1 VGDSREAGLGG
12 TERAGHFAVAAIV
25 ASLPA
30 AAAMWALG
38 VGIGIA
44 VWVVGTVAIGA
55 YSISSASRGRR

>member
-1 VGDSREAGLGG
+1 MVPHVL
-12 TERAGHFAVAAIV
+12 VAAIV

-30 AAAMWALG
+30 AAAMWAVG
-38 VGIGIA
+38 VGFGVA

>member
-1 VGDSREAGLGG
+1 MEPGKMVPHVL
-12 TERAGHFAVAAIV
+12 VAAIV

-30 AAAMWALG
+30 AAAMWAVG
-38 VGIGIA
+38 VGFGVA